1 MQQVKMAVSKL
12 GSKIR
17 AKLSLSKGVAVMELA
32 FFIPI
37 GMILLYMIVD
47 MSTLFRLKY
56 QIQSLAGSVA
66 QNTLAVISQHEKATL
81 TDLKQLGET
90 AILSLQG
97 NNRAANYNLYV
108 AWELVQNDGSSN
120 KVTWSGYC
128 SKEGNSSEV
137 KFSNG
142 SSTNKVWQTKL
153 AAIGESNCVKNA
165 ETLVSSYS
173 SSLNIGSNE
182 GVLVVTVVFNQSKAK
197 GWYGISDLTYN
208 AIKKSF
214 NGAFCAQSVIL
225 VEDSTLVFPPA
236 N

>member
-1 MQQVKMAVSKL
+1 MFDKL
-12 GSKIR
+12 KKKIRSKISS
-17 AKLSLSKGVAVMELA
+17 KKGVAMIELA
-32 FFIPI
+32 FFIPV

-66 QNTLAVISQHEKATL
+66 QNTLAVINQHEKATS

-137 KFSNG
+137 KFTNG

-153 AAIGESNCVKNA
+153 TAIGESDYLKSA
-165 ETLVSSYS
+165 ETLVSAHS

-182 GVLVVTVVFNQSKAK
+182 GILVVTVVFNQSKTT

-208 AIKKSF
+208 AVKKTF
-214 NGAFCAQSVIL
+214 NGAFCAQSTIL
-225 VEDSTLVFPPA
+225 VENSTLVFPP
-236 N
+236 ND